1 MSGRE
6 APTTTT
12 LRRWTGPSTVL
23 FASMFAA
30 QAGFLVLAPILPEV
44 SRELG
49 VTTAATGQLRLASG
63 FAGGATA
70 LALAPL
76 AARLDLRG
84 LLTVGLTMIAAGSLA
99 SALAPTFALLVIAQ
113 LGIGS
118 GLGIVLSA
126 TIAAAAE
133 WAPPGQRTP
142 VLSWTL
148 LGQPAAWV
156 VGMPLAGVVA
166 DVNWRLAWLTVPLVA
181 SLVALAA
188 VRGRPR
194 SAPAV
199 ALKTNWRCLSRN
211 RAVAGWALG
220 ELLAFAGWSGT
231 LVYCGA
237 LLVESYGASP
247 ASVGLVL
254 AGSAVA
260 YFPGNFLVRGVVD
273 RAARPLLIGLGV
285 ALAVGVAIFG
295 VARPSLAFSTVVFAG
310 LVFLAGGR
318 TLAGSAVGLHSAP
331 EDTLA
336 VTRARA
342 AATQFGYV
350 LGAGAGGGA
359 LAVGGYS
366 ALGIVLAALFAGAVL
381 PHIAMA
387 FSARW
392 SSADSTA
399 DALGLARA
407 R

>member
-1 MSGRE
+1 
-6 APTTTT
+6 
-12 LRRWTGPSTVL
+12 
-23 FASMFAA
+23 
-30 QAGFLVLAPILPEV
+30 
-44 SRELG
+44 
-49 VTTAATGQLRLASG
+49 
-63 FAGGATA
+63 
-70 LALAPL
+70 
-76 AARLDLRG
+76 
-84 LLTVGLTMIAAGSLA
+84 
-99 SALAPTFALLVIAQ
+99 
-113 LGIGS
+113 
-118 GLGIVLSA
+118 VLSA
-126 TIAAAAE
+126 AVAAAAE
-133 WAPPGQRTP
+133 WAPPGQRAR

-166 DVNWRLAWLTVPLVA
+166 DDNWRLAWLTVPLVA

-188 VRGRPR
+188 VRCRPR
-194 SAPAV
+194 SAPAS
-199 ALKTNWRCLSRN
+199 ALKTNWRSLARN

-231 LVYCGA
+231 LIYCGA
-237 LLVESYGASP
+237 LLVESYGASA

-260 YFPGNFLVRGVVD
+260 YFPGNFLVRRVVD
-273 RAARPLLIGLGV
+273 RAARPLLVGLGA

-295 VARPSLAFSTVVFAG
+295 VARPSLAFSAVLFAG

-331 EDTLA
+331 EDRLA

-342 AATQFGYV
+342 AATQFGYL

-366 ALGIVLAALFAGAVL
+366 ALGVVLATLFAGAVL
-381 PHIAMA
+381 PQIALA
-387 FSARW
+387 LHARL
-392 SSADSTA
+392 SSADSAA